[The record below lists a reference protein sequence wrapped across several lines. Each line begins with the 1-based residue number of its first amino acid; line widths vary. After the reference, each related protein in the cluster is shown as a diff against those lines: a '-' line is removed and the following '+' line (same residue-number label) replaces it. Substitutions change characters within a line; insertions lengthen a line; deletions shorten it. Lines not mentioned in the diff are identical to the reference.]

1 MEDMEI
7 KLGQFVYWCL
17 HGDTDKF
24 YTDYRWNGWQ
34 DDTSK
39 LKSSEGVAFYPFL
52 WAEAESLESRVRKVV
67 PMDEILRLQ
76 FAFLGQ
82 EENDQ

>member
-1 MEDMEI
+1 MNKNDVDRLE
-7 KLGQFVYWCL
+7 
-17 HGDTDKF
+17 F
-24 YTDYRWNGWQ
+24 YTDYRWDGWQ
-34 DDTSK
+34 NDASK

-82 EENDQ
+82 NDKNE